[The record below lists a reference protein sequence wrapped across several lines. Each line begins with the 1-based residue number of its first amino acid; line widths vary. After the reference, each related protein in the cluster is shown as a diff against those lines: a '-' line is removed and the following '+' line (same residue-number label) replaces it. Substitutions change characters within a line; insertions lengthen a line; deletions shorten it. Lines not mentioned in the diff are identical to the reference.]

1 MITQIDAEKFVV
13 GFLLTSNVRGVQYLL
28 TSGLNEDCFSD
39 AKFRLLYEGCISLY
53 VQRKEINILNV
64 QTFLGEQDENHF
76 RIAGKTKNE
85 IIPLLSLLA
94 SEIVDE
100 FPFLKMK
107 MEIFS
112 ASTFLVKETQRLK
125 VSFLLQKLH
134 QQLMDGMDVT
144 EMLNAGTSELLS
156 LAHSINGIGQRNY
169 VSLADA
175 IKEAEE
181 EIKSELSSK
190 VNWLSTGLPEVDKMI
205 HGLHNERLYII
216 GAEAKVGKSLLSN
229 QIALFNAKQNISV
242 GIISME
248 MSAREIVNRFAGI
261 SQWSNPEEKQRTL
274 ETFKQEAKGKPIYFR
289 QGGTSTKSLFSILQN
304 LVTEKRCKLI
314 VLDYLQLIQLSE
326 KSRNAVDEIN
336 TVLSELKSF
345 AVENQIPI
353 ILVSALLTKQ
363 VANKSNKKPS
373 RADIAGTG
381 RAINDCDCM
390 LMMWTPEE
398 EDRKNIEIFVEH
410 GRNGEHGK
418 AGLLLTDTLKLVP
431 TTLREA
437 TPLKEYK
444 PKPNYGGNW

>member
-1 MITQIDAEKFVV
+1 MILQIDAEKFVV
-13 GFLLTSNVRGVQYLL
+13 GFLLTSNARGVQYLL
-28 TSGLNEDCFSD
+28 SSGLNEDCFSD
-39 AKFRLLYEGCISLY
+39 AKYRLLYEGCIS
-53 VQRKEINILNV
+53 VHAQRKEINTLNV
-64 QTFLGEQDENHF
+64 QTFLSEQNENHF
-76 RIAGKTKNE
+76 RISGKTKME
-85 IIPLLSLLA
+85 IIPLLSQIA
-94 SEIVDE
+94 SDVVDE
-100 FPFLKMK
+100 YPFLKMQ

-112 ASTFLVKETQRLK
+112 ACTFLIKETQRRK
-125 VSFLLQKLH
+125 VLHSLQRLH
-134 QQLMDGMDVT
+134 QQLMDGMDISGV
-144 EMLNAGTSELLS
+144 LHAGTTELLS
-156 LAHSINGIGQRNY
+156 LSHSINNIAQNNY
-169 VSLADA
+169 VTLSGA

-181 EIKSELSSK
+181 EIKSELAGT
-190 VNWLSTGLPEVDKMI
+190 VNWLSTGLPELDTMI

-229 QIALFNAKQNISV
+229 QIALYNAMKNIAIGV
-242 GIISME
+242 VSME
-248 MSAREIVNRFAGI
+248 MSAREIVKRFAGI

-274 ETFKQEAKGKPIYFR
+274 ETFKQEANGKKIYFR

-304 LVTEKRCKLI
+304 LVSEKHVKLI
-314 VLDYLQLIQLSE
+314 ILDYLQLIQLSE
-326 KSRNAVDEIN
+326 KNRNAVDEIN

-363 VANKSNKKPS
+363 VAGKTIKKPS

-418 AGLLLTDTLKLVP
+418 AGLLLTDSLKLVP

-444 PKPNYGGNW
+444 PKSAYGGKW